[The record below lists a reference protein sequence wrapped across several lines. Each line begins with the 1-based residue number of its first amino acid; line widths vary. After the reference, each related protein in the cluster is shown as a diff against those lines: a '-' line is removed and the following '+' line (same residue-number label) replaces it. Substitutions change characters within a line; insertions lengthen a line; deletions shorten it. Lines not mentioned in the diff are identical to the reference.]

1 MTAEAGPDAP
11 PGAAVVAAGIRSPAP
26 WLAARVAVAVTAVAV
41 VCAALW
47 LRSPRELYLA
57 VVLTATALGGA
68 AAWGVGTRWARG
80 AAGAFALA
88 AVAFLGPSAA
98 AARAVRRI
106 ADAPSAAE
114 ARARQAAAALDKA
127 VTEAARRT
135 DALAGDAVKIGFDG
149 GEPFAA
155 LRRLVPPAAMVG
167 GGEAERAV
175 ALFRGDTLV
184 AWAGPWRLRP
194 DALAPDPRGGVA
206 LARNPFYLAL
216 HAHRRAGSWR
226 AVATTLLHAD
236 PPGDTLAAAL
246 DGRVARAHGV
256 RGFAYPQGSR
266 AGALGAR
273 PLVPGAAEARERALD
288 EGRRGASPAI
298 LLMAL
303 VWVAA
308 VWRRGPGRRP
318 ARGRLLARRLVS
330 LCVPATVLAVAPLN
344 ALSNATR
351 LFDPSVYYSAV
362 GGRFTSSVGSLTL
375 TGLLLAVGLLAALRA
390 GARVPSRPAGL
401 AVVALVAAGAPYL
414 LRELSRGI
422 APPAGGAPVWLWV
435 AWQVAL
441 FVVAAAL
448 LLVAAVAARTALGP
462 GRGLPPAVA
471 VAAAAAA
478 AFAGPLLWDATAGWP
493 AWYPLPWALAVVALA
508 FTRRTAGLLVAS
520 AAVAGLG
527 SATMVWSATA
537 LRRVE
542 LAERDV
548 RGLAAPDAEAMRL
561 VERLGDAVADSARAG
576 MLTLV
581 DPGGSSLLRVYA
593 RSPLASA
600 GNPVALALWAADSV
614 VGFPLPDRLAA
625 RVATAGWR
633 VDSAALA
640 AAVADTRRTGAP
652 VLRAVSAD
660 VGAAT
665 VYARPLDRGRTLT
678 VTLFP
683 RTRLRPDD
691 PVAALLGQAAGPE
704 GEPPYTLALV
714 ERGPAQGSAGIDLS
728 ADASLAAL
736 AIAPARWARE
746 GDALH
751 GDWVLPLPGGPARA
765 HAEVALR
772 PVGVLAAR
780 GLLLTLVDVALA
792 GLLWALPA
800 LADGALGPARRR
812 WRLTWLSSFR
822 ARLTLALLAF
832 SGAPTIAFAAWSYR
846 QLQVSDRESRALLVR
861 ETLRDALAQGAGAAT
876 APVLAA
882 ASARA
887 GTPLLAYVGGVLEAA
902 SEPAVVE
909 LAPLG
914 RVLPDGETAG
924 VGRGGEV
931 TASAELRVAGRDA
944 TVGFRS
950 ALGLDGRR
958 VVLAAPARAD
968 DYLLDR
974 RRRDLGF
981 LVALA
986 AAAGGLASL
995 WLSGLAARQLSR
1007 PVGAL
1012 RRAALVIG
1020 EGTHDRARL
1029 DEAFGTARRP
1039 APGGGRLPAR
1049 WRPGAWRLAD
1059 PPAEFRPV
1067 FGAFRQMAAD
1077 LAVGREALEAARRRT
1092 AAVLRDVA
1100 SGVLAVD
1107 ADARVTLANPRV
1119 EALLGQTML
1128 PGSALDG
1135 RGPALLAA
1143 RVRAFVWRGGASPD
1157 EDAFD
1162 VEVGGRQLRARLTRL
1177 GGAQGGAV
1185 LTLDDLTDL
1194 ARAERV
1200 LAWGEMARQV
1210 AHEIKNPLTPIRL
1223 GVQLLRRAHRDGRG
1237 DFGPLLEATVERV
1250 LAEIDRLDE
1259 IARSFSKY
1267 GTAPER
1273 QPPAEPLDAAA
1284 VARDVVALERLGQG
1298 RVAWEIEGAD
1308 GPAPAMARDG
1318 ELREVLLNLLEN
1330 ARLAGAARVT
1340 LRLTRDDGHVTLAV
1354 ADDGEGIAPD
1364 VLPRIFEP
1372 RFSTRTS
1379 GSGLGLAISR
1389 RLVEAWG
1396 GDVRAESRQG
1406 PDGSGTT
1413 VTLRLRAA
1421 ASAPGV

>member
-1 MTAEAGPDAP
+1 VGVTAEAGPDAP

-47 LRSPRELYLA
+47 LRTPRELYLA

-640 AAVADTRRTGAP
+640 AAVAETRRTGAP

-909 LAPLG
+909 LAPSG
-914 RVLPDGETAG
+914 ACCPTARWPAWG
-924 VGRGGEV
+924 AAARSRRAPSCAWRAATRPSASDRRWAW
-931 TASAELRVAGRDA
+931 TAAAWCS
-944 TVGFRS
+944 
-950 ALGLDGRR
+950 RR
-958 VVLAAPARAD
+958 PARAD

-1029 DEAFGTARRP
+1029 DEAFGTGAAPRPRGRPPARALAPRRVAASPTRPPSSARVRRLPADGRRPGRGARGARGRAPPHRGRAARRGERRARGRRRRTRHARQPARRGAARPDDAARLGARRAGPGAARRP
-1039 APGGGRLPAR
+1039 RAR
-1049 WRPGAWRLAD
+1049 VR
-1059 PPAEFRPV
+1059 V
-1067 FGAFRQMAAD
+1067 
-1077 LAVGREALEAARRRT
+1077 ARRR
-1092 AAVLRDVA
+1092 VA
-1100 SGVLAVD
+1100 
-1107 ADARVTLANPRV
+1107 R
-1119 EALLGQTML
+1119 
-1128 PGSALDG
+1128 
-1135 RGPALLAA
+1135 RG
-1143 RVRAFVWRGGASPD
+1143 RVRRRG
-1157 EDAFD
+1157 
-1162 VEVGGRQLRARLTRL
+1162 
-1177 GGAQGGAV
+1177 
-1185 LTLDDLTDL
+1185 
-1194 ARAERV
+1194 
-1200 LAWGEMARQV
+1200 
-1210 AHEIKNPLTPIRL
+1210 
-1223 GVQLLRRAHRDGRG
+1223 RRPA
-1237 DFGPLLEATVERV
+1237 
-1250 LAEIDRLDE
+1250 
-1259 IARSFSKY
+1259 
-1267 GTAPER
+1267 AP
-1273 QPPAEPLDAAA
+1273 
-1284 VARDVVALERLGQG
+1284 
-1298 RVAWEIEGAD
+1298 
-1308 GPAPAMARDG
+1308 
-1318 ELREVLLNLLEN
+1318 
-1330 ARLAGAARVT
+1330 
-1340 LRLTRDDGHVTLAV
+1340 
-1354 ADDGEGIAPD
+1354 
-1364 VLPRIFEP
+1364 
-1372 RFSTRTS
+1372 
-1379 GSGLGLAISR
+1379 
-1389 RLVEAWG
+1389 
-1396 GDVRAESRQG
+1396 
-1406 PDGSGTT
+1406 
-1413 VTLRLRAA
+1413 RAA
-1421 ASAPGV
+1421 